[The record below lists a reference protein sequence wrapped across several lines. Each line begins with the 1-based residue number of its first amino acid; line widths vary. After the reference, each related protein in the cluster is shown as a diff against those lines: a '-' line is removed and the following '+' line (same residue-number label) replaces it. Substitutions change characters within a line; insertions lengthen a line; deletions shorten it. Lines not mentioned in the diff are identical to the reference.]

1 MSNTL
6 APYFKSYIKRGLQ
19 ESPSLNEV
27 NNLPNSAVKDQLV
40 SVMEKRI
47 DEVELGFLHLQQ
59 NIDIPEIGFDFH
71 PYIIK
76 LTRKCND
83 ENRKHKYD
91 DCAE

>member
-1 MSNTL
+1 
-6 APYFKSYIKRGLQ
+6 
-19 ESPSLNEV
+19 
-27 NNLPNSAVKDQLV
+27 
-40 SVMEKRI
+40 MEKRI